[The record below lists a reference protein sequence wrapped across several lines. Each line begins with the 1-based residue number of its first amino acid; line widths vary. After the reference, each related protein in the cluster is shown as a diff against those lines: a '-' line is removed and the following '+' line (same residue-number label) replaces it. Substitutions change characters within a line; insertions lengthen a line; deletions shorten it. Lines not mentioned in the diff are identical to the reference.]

1 MGKIVK
7 FVCVALTAVLA
18 LEVCAFSN
26 VRAEDT
32 VPPDAPPTTVAS
44 TTTVAPTTTVASTT
58 TVVRTKIVASTTTT
72 TTPRRILKPE
82 DIIKISKIQTNKPI
96 VFITIDDGV
105 TVSPELAKVLDK
117 YHTPVTTFAMPEML
131 WRARSWYRA
140 RQNMIF
146 ENHTNTHAH
155 MTSISPSSQVI
166 ELCWSNKI
174 IKELFHESP
183 IMYRPPRGEWSQE
196 NRIAMA
202 KCGLKYAVLWSVAIE
217 SSVPE
222 NLVFHKGDIIL
233 FHYLRGLSTVL
244 EQVLKKLKEQ
254 KLQPALLRDY
264 LK

>member
-7 FVCVALTAVLA
+7 FACVALTAVLA

-32 VPPDAPPTTVAS
+32 VPPDAPPTTVA
-44 TTTVAPTTTVASTT
+44 PTTTVASTT
-58 TVVRTKIVASTTTT
+58 TVARTTKTVASTTTT

-117 YHTPVTTFAMPEML
+117 HHTPVTTFAMPEML

-140 RQNMIF
+140 RQNMTF

-174 IKELFHESP
+174 IKGLFHESP

-254 KLQPALLRDY
+254 KLQPAALRDY